1 MQAAYR
7 RVLICGS
14 IDTRQAPLLR
24 GNANNGFNPSSIS
37 PSIRTREERRAQR
50 LP

>member
-1 MQAAYR
+1 MQVAYR

-14 IDTRQAPLLR
+14 IDMRQVPLLR
-24 GNANNGFNPSSIS
+24 CDANNGFNPSSIS
-37 PSIRTREERRAQR
+37 PSIRTREKRRAQR